1 MSLWEAGWPT
11 APSSLYVVQACLHLS
26 LFTHHFADDS
36 RRLQIFSVGFVA
48 GLKQQ
53 YRRDL
58 LQGDVNPRMAT
69 AVGND
74 QVWFQSG
81 NGFELGCARV
91 PTDCH
96 GFRCARTSGRM
107 RFASLSSAIPIGL
120 TSTAPAHRRTRVPA
134 PQSVVAFFECKRAVF
149 VLNRGGKGVADH
161 QQQACKNKTD
171 KCQHNH
177 IPAKSPASRALTHQ
191 NFNDPC
197 IYSVRGWPA

>member
-1 MSLWEAGWPT
+1 M
-11 APSSLYVVQACLHLS
+11 
-26 LFTHHFADDS
+26 
-36 RRLQIFSVGFVA
+36 QIFSVGFVA

-58 LQGDVNPRMAT
+58 LQGSVNPRMAT

-74 QVWFQSG
+74 QVWFQGS
-81 NGFELGCARV
+81 NGFQARLRARSDGLPRFQV
-91 PTDCH
+91 RTHFGQDAFCIVIVGNTDRADVH
-96 GFRCARTSGRM
+96 GGQRIGEREFQHHNPLW
-107 RFASLSSAIPIGL
+107 RFI
-120 TSTAPAHRRTRVPA
+120 
-134 PQSVVAFFECKRAVF
+134 ECKRAVF

-161 QQQACKNKTD
+161 QQQACKKKTD
-171 KCQHNH
+171 KCQHSH